1 VIVILVEDVGKNG
14 VLSRWD
20 LLGQINRLGDGD
32 LALLDRAI
40 EVDVLHLLAEV
51 GLRVDEADVA
61 VLDLQQHVCAIY
73 DVFFHCSGCFDDES
87 GSGFGWVWRQG
98 NLLDIDDIVTTV
110 GIAVPEGVL
119 AGNIKQIPENSAL
132 PVSAEDI
139 EGAGARSRG
148 ESDNGS
154 REPHVFG
161 FGDGDGDGDGGRSG
175 DAGEL
180 QSHNSRVD
188 LC

>member
-1 VIVILVEDVGKNG
+1 MVEIELLAWRTVMTIPTGRSCRVGGEQNTY
-14 VLSRWD
+14 RWD

-87 GSGFGWVWRQG
+87 GS
-98 NLLDIDDIVTTV
+98 
-110 GIAVPEGVL
+110 AV
-119 AGNIKQIPENSAL
+119 
-132 PVSAEDI
+132 
-139 EGAGARSRG
+139 
-148 ESDNGS
+148 
-154 REPHVFG
+154 
-161 FGDGDGDGDGGRSG
+161 
-175 DAGEL
+175 
-180 QSHNSRVD
+180 
-188 LC
+188 